1 MRELVKILCVVVL
14 LFGAPLSMLTWFD
27 DKLDFPTPLI
37 LFLKYGGP
45 ILCALA
51 VGLFLKIHFRAD
63 DVPDYLGPRVGVYF
77 NRDGF
82 CFGIVPTVA
91 DGVCIFE
98 VYFQNQY
105 EKRSVG
111 RCALRPARGF
121 FLGRAKMESIIVEVN
136 CEPAAFGVARVAV
149 PLPAML
155 KGRRQSFEVGASVE
169 YPDGKGRRLR
179 FGDGITLRANSNF
192 GNAFGVGLTVA
203 GALTGQIV
211 YSSPATVTIDLPSGV
226 AEDVTDGARP
236 STVDTLWTL
245 GASAFSA
252 TGVGTSRSS

>member
-1 MRELVKILCVVVL
+1 MRELAKVLCVVIL
-14 LFGAPLSMLTWFD
+14 LFRAPLAAVAWFD
-27 DKLDFPTPLI
+27 DKLDFPKPVI
-37 LFLKYGGP
+37 YFLMFGCP

-63 DVPDYLGPRVGVYF
+63 EVPDYLGPRVGTYF

-82 CFGIVPTVA
+82 CVGILPAVA
-91 DGVCIFE
+91 DGVCVFE

-105 EKRSVG
+105 ENRSVG
-111 RCALRPARGF
+111 RFAVRPARRF
-121 FLGRAKMESIIVEVN
+121 FLGRAKMESIIVEVD

-155 KGRRQSFEVGASVE
+155 QGRRQSFEVGASVE
-169 YPDGKGRRLR
+169 YPEGKGRRLR
-179 FGDGITLRANSNF
+179 FGNGITLRANSSF

-211 YSSPATVTIDLPSGV
+211 YTSPATVTIDLPKGV
-226 AEDVTDGARP
+226 AEDVTDRVRP
-236 STVDTLWTL
+236 TPVDTLWKL
-245 GASAFSA
+245 GAPPMAA
-252 TGVGTSRSS
+252 VGARTTRSS